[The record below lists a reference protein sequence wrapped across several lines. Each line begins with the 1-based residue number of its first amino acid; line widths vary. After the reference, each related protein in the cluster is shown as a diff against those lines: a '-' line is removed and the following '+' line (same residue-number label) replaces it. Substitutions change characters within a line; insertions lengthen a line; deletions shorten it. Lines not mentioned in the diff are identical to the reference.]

1 MVPVSATPVFM
12 GLIVF
17 PHNSSKLKIVVI
29 IVQVMAVAPILHV
42 SATNIGMEN
51 FATALFL
58 PSIAIQTLVCKVV
71 TAMEVVLK
79 EYAFAIRGGLGRTAI
94 FLQPLHSVGVQTI
107 VPAEVFVL
115 MDLASVTLTL
125 AVLIVLMFFP
135 CQMFLVSQIVMA
147 MGSV

>member
-94 FLQPLHSVGVQTI
+94 FLQPLHSMAVQTI
-107 VPAEVFVL
+107 VPAEALVL
-115 MDLASVTLTL
+115 MDLASATLTL
-125 AVLIVLMFFP
+125 SVLIVLTFFP

>member
-1 MVPVSATPVFM
+1 MAPVSATLAFM

-17 PHNSSKLKIVVI
+17 HHISSKLKIAVR

-42 SATNIGMEN
+42 SATKVGMEN

-71 TAMEVVLK
+71 TAMEVVPK
-79 EYAFAIRGGLGRTAI
+79 EYAFAIRDGLGRIAI
-94 FLQPLHSVGVQTI
+94 FLQPLHSVAVQTI

-115 MDLASVTLTL
+115 MDLASATLTL
-125 AVLIVLMFFP
+125 AVLIVLTFFP
-135 CQMFLVSQIVMA
+135 CQMFLVSQIVMV